1 VLNTNNN
8 HIKQR
13 DINVMDITLTTPA
26 MLFPAISLLLLAY
39 TNRFLGLASIIRNF
53 DLIDGNDSAQAQIE
67 NLRSRIQLIKNM
79 QEAGMAS
86 FFLCVLSMLA
96 IYAEYQ
102 TIGSSI
108 FACSLVLLLYS
119 LWLSVRE
126 IRISIQA
133 LDMHLSQMNIP
144 VKKRSWSKTKIHR

>member
-1 VLNTNNN
+1 
-8 HIKQR
+8 
-13 DINVMDITLTTPA
+13 MDITLTTPA

>member
-1 VLNTNNN
+1 
-8 HIKQR
+8 
-13 DINVMDITLTTPA
+13 

-39 TNRFLGLASIIRNF
+39 TNRFLALANIIRNF
-53 DLIDGNDSAQAQIE
+53 DLSDNNKNDQAQIE

-79 QEAGMAS
+79 QGAGMAS

-108 FACSLVLLLYS
+108 FASSLVLLLYS

-126 IRISIQA
+126 IHISVEA
-133 LDMHLSQMNIP
+133 LDMYLSNLNLP
-144 VKKRSWSKTKIHR
+144 VKKRP